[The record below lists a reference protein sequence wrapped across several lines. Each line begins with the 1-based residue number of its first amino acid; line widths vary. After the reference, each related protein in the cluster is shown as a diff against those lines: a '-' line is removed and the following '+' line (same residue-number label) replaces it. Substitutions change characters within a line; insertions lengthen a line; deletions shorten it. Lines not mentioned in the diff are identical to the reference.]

1 MNHGGSYIDS
11 LDWIKNGKVTYPIN
25 KNNKCFQYAITVTS
39 NYEEIIKKKD
49 LQRMTKIKRF
59 INKLTGKELIF
70 HQKKMIGEYLTK

>member
-1 MNHGGSYIDS
+1 M
-11 LDWIKNGKVTYPIN
+11 
-25 KNNKCFQYAITVTS
+25 S
-39 NYEEIIKKKD
+39 NYEEIKKKKD